1 MALQLN
7 YCVPQDCDCKSVS
20 FSDTTG
26 VFNPNTN
33 PTGYGGINIPSEN
46 VISSTITFFSPNE
59 TQGIVFA
66 FTILNNIIT
75 GATRTDVYGN
85 TINVFDYIPVDSLF
99 FPFSDFTFD
108 SPLLYGS
115 AEQLLNNTFAQADLL
130 DGSWKVTYTIQTA
143 NETFAYSG
151 WVYLICQIKKCKE
164 ETMVGFTKGNVLRSS
179 AIDVSLNF
187 DSLINAVG
195 LNNPTSV
202 NNIVEILQSICT
214 TCKTC

>member
-1 MALQLN
+1 MALILN

-26 VFNPNTN
+26 AYNASTN
-33 PTGYGGINIPSEN
+33 PSGYGGDNPISAN
-46 VISSTITFFSPNE
+46 VKSATITFFSPNE

-66 FTILNNIIT
+66 FTILNNAIT

-85 TINVFDYIPVDSLF
+85 IVDVFDYLPSIN
-99 FPFSDFTFD
+99 FPFFDFTFD
-108 SPLLYGS
+108 SPLFYGS

-130 DGSWKVTYTIQTA
+130 DGSWKVTYEIQTA
-143 NETFAYSG
+143 LQTYSYSG

-164 ETMVGFTKGNVLRSS
+164 ETMVGFAKGNVLRSS

>member
-26 VFNPNTN
+26 VYNASTN
-33 PTGYGGINIPSEN
+33 PTGYGAPNILTTD

-66 FTILNNIIT
+66 FTILNNVIT

-85 TINVFDYIPVDSLF
+85 TVNVLADLPSTV
-99 FPFSDFTFD
+99 FPFLDFIFD
-108 SPLLYGS
+108 SPLLYGID
-115 AEQLLNNTFAQADLL
+115 AQADLL
-130 DGSWKVTYTIQTA
+130 DGSWKVTYEIQTA
-143 NETFAYSG
+143 SQTYSYSG

-179 AIDVSLNF
+179 AIDLSLNY

-202 NNIVEILQSICT
+202 NNQVEILQSICT

>member
-1 MALQLN
+1 MALKLN

-33 PTGYGGINIPSEN
+33 RTGYGGINPPSEN

-85 TINVFDYIPVDSLF
+85 TVNVLADLPSTV
-99 FPFSDFTFD
+99 FPFIDFTFD
-108 SPLLYGS
+108 SPLLYGIS
-115 AEQLLNNTFAQADLL
+115 AQADLL
-130 DGSWKVTYTIQTA
+130 DGAWKVTYEIQTA
-143 NETFAYSG
+143 SQTYSYSG

-202 NNIVEILQSICT
+202 NNLVEILQSICT